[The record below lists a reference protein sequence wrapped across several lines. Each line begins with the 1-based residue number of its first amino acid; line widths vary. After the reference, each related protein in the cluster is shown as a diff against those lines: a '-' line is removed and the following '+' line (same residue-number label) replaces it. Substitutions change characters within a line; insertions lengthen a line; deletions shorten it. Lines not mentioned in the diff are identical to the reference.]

1 VPGMEMR
8 YRVKVPNTPLQWEVL
23 AKSKGV
29 AGDCES
35 ERSWRQKFGPTDRN
49 CI

>member
-1 VPGMEMR
+1 
-8 YRVKVPNTPLQWEVL
+8 VKVPNTPMQWEVL

-29 AGDCES
+29 QSELES
-35 ERSWRQKFGPTDRN
+35 EGSWRQKFGSTNRN

>member
-1 VPGMEMR
+1 MDMR
-8 YRVKVPNTPLQWEVL
+8 YRVKVPHTPLQQEVL
-23 AKSKGV
+23 ARSKGV

-35 ERSWRQKFGPTDRN
+35 ERSWRQTFGPTDRN

>member
-1 VPGMEMR
+1 V
-8 YRVKVPNTPLQWEVL
+8 LQYIVL

-29 AGDCES
+29 VGDCES
-35 ERSWRQKFGPTDRN
+35 EGSWRQTFEPTNRN